1 MSRITKLT
9 KEVQAKI
16 CKYVEHGNTYE
27 RACGLTGIGESTFY
41 AWKHRGEQEEEG
53 IYKEFQEAVKKA
65 DDRFIAHHIENINK
79 HSQES
84 WQASAWM
91 LERKKKKEFG
101 KNLDITTDGEK
112 TTDFTVCI
120 IEDDGTETEI

>member
-9 KEVQAKI
+9 PELQSKI

-27 RACGLTGIGESTFY
+27 RACGLANIDRSTFY
-41 AWKHRGEQEEEG
+41 RWRKQGEDEKEG
-53 IYKEFQEAVKKA
+53 IYKDFKDAIKKA

-112 TTDFTVCI
+112 ITDFTVCI